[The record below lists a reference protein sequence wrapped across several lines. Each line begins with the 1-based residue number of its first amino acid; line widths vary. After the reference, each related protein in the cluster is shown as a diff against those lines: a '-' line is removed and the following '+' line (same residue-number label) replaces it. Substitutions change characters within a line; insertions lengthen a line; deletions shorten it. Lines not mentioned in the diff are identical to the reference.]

1 MLDRHPEEVLNGV
14 LTVEE
19 VGTIL
24 KISRTKA
31 YELVSSKQF
40 PIRRIGRTIRIPS
53 STFYSWL
60 NSNQ

>member
-1 MLDRHPEEVLNGV
+1 MLDRHPDEILDGV

-31 YELVSSKQF
+31 YELVNSDQF
-40 PIRRIGRTIRIPS
+40 TIKKIGRAIRIPAS
-53 STFYSWL
+53 SFYEWL